1 VPSFWDGQSG
11 VDLGVELVGD
21 LCRRCEPAQEHK
33 QLMQVASSYRGYC
46 YGPAARPIH
55 GSHKI
60 EFSFLKGN
68 LMVPAGHPVYFNCD
82 GSAFGNGRCLYEY
95 RRAVL
100 RRDIE
105 NMKEGGL

>member
-1 VPSFWDGQSG
+1 MPSFWDGQSG

-21 LCRRCEPAQEHK
+21 LCRRSERAQEHK
-33 QLMQVASSYRGYC
+33 QLMQVAIEATVTI
-46 YGPAARPIH
+46 PAARPIR

>member
-1 VPSFWDGQSG
+1 
-11 VDLGVELVGD
+11 
-21 LCRRCEPAQEHK
+21 
-33 QLMQVASSYRGYC
+33 
-46 YGPAARPIH
+46 
-55 GSHKI
+55 
-60 EFSFLKGN
+60 
-68 LMVPAGHPVYFNCD
+68 MVPAGHPVYFNCD

>member
-1 VPSFWDGQSG
+1 MSRGADGRC
-11 VDLGVELVGD
+11 V
-21 LCRRCEPAQEHK
+21 RRSPNC
-33 QLMQVASSYRGYC
+33 
-46 YGPAARPIH
+46 
-55 GSHKI
+55 SHKI

-68 LMVPAGHPVYFNCD
+68 LMVPAGHTVYFNCD

-105 NMKEGGL
+105 NMKEDGS